1 MVAAAK
7 AERIEIN
14 IGYSYSRIVNS
25 RAAISLAAKKFS
37 AFSRNAQFTSLYRN
51 GLWDGRQCM
60 VNKKDGSFGTGLV
73 PELTTFMKA
82 TVGDEN
88 VVVKDL
94 RTPPEKVFN
103 FEWKLTDPMRKAQDE
118 ALAVL
123 HKSTIGIIKMPTGT
137 GKCWAPGTPI
147 MMYDGTIKP
156 VEDIKIGDVLMGDD
170 GTPRNVLGLGHGTA
184 PMYKVTPTKGDPYI
198 VNDAHI
204 LSLKYT
210 RGCKF
215 RKHGPK
221 DGDLLDIEL
230 TQYLQLS
237 NYHKHCLKGYRCGVQ
252 HFGNEASSLPIP
264 PYLLGV
270 WLGDGSRRTFTIYN
284 PDKELQDEVIR
295 ICTSA
300 GEHAE
305 LWKGVGTVDEV
316 RIKHATFNTPGRHWW
331 KYLKDNGVRDQKHV
345 PHVFKTALWNDRLE
359 LLAGLVDS
367 DGSLSN
373 NGFDI
378 IFKSK
383 PLAYDT
389 AFVARSLGLAAYVKE
404 CNKTCTNAGAGR
416 DQRVAGMYYRVSISG
431 NTDIVPCR
439 VARKKAA
446 PRQQKKDVLMTGIK
460 VEPVGIGEYY
470 GFTIDGNH
478 RLLMG
483 DFTVAHNTRLFSKL
497 IQEMGV
503 RTLVC
508 VPTKELLYQTAE
520 VLKTNIGGK
529 DFKLGLWGDGK
540 YPAENSSVVVAMYP
554 TLISN
559 RGKNNPEIRKQFIET
574 MGAFELLICDECHKV
589 CSNDNITK
597 TWETIMDIN
606 AYYRFGFSATPFEKK
621 DTVAE
626 LLQRSSFGNIIYD
639 IPVEKAR
646 EDGYITPFTVYFI
659 KPEYPKEYTRRGTTG
674 MTWNEAHDYYI
685 GTNGIRNRA
694 VIDATK
700 LLLED
705 GRKTLVIAQR
715 IDHNEWLAKILA
727 EEVGEENVYLLHG
740 QLDSNYRKAAM
751 KEYKSRHDPCVLVA
765 SSVGND
771 GIDIPDISGIVL
783 AHGGKSFFQNVQ
795 RTGRGLRTFQGK
807 ENLVFVDFDDS
818 ELGRWFS
825 QHTRARMGYYKDLG
839 VEAINVQDL

>member
-7 AERIEIN
+7 AEKVEIDV
-14 IGYSYSRIVNS
+14 GYSYSRIVNS

-82 TVGDEN
+82 AVGDEN

-137 GKCWAPGTPI
+137 GK
-147 MMYDGTIKP
+147 
-156 VEDIKIGDVLMGDD
+156 
-170 GTPRNVLGLGHGTA
+170 
-184 PMYKVTPTKGDPYI
+184 
-198 VNDAHI
+198 
-204 LSLKYT
+204 
-210 RGCKF
+210 
-215 RKHGPK
+215 
-221 DGDLLDIEL
+221 
-230 TQYLQLS
+230 
-237 NYHKHCLKGYRCGVQ
+237 
-252 HFGNEASSLPIP
+252 
-264 PYLLGV
+264 
-270 WLGDGSRRTFTIYN
+270 
-284 PDKELQDEVIR
+284 
-295 ICTSA
+295 
-300 GEHAE
+300 
-305 LWKGVGTVDEV
+305 
-316 RIKHATFNTPGRHWW
+316 
-331 KYLKDNGVRDQKHV
+331 
-345 PHVFKTALWNDRLE
+345 
-359 LLAGLVDS
+359 
-367 DGSLSN
+367 
-373 NGFDI
+373 
-378 IFKSK
+378 
-383 PLAYDT
+383 
-389 AFVARSLGLAAYVKE
+389 
-404 CNKTCTNAGAGR
+404 
-416 DQRVAGMYYRVSISG
+416 
-431 NTDIVPCR
+431 
-439 VARKKAA
+439 
-446 PRQQKKDVLMTGIK
+446 
-460 VEPVGIGEYY
+460 
-470 GFTIDGNH
+470 
-478 RLLMG
+478 
-483 DFTVAHNTRLFSKL
+483 TRLFSKL

-540 YPAENSSVVVAMYP
+540 YPAENSTVVVAMYP

-559 RGKNNPEIRKQFIET
+559 RGKNSPEIRKQFIET

-727 EEVGEENVYLLHG
+727 EEIGEENVYLLHG

-751 KEYKSRHDPCVLVA
+751 KEYKSRRDPCVLVA